1 MDNKTTAS
9 AIDLGRLK
17 RRVAAGYLL
26 CVFVLAAA
34 FFLPAGTL
42 DYWQAWAYMAILLLP
57 MGAVLLHFLRK
68 DPELLERRTR
78 LKEKEKRQR
87 AIILLSYPIFLAAFL
102 LPGFDRRWGWSSVP
116 AWLVITADMVVL
128 AAYLLFVRVMQENRF
143 LSRVV
148 EVVPGQQLVDTGP
161 YARVR
166 HPMYAAVMP
175 LYIFSPLALGSFWA
189 LIPASLL
196 PLIILLRIFN
206 EERILSQEL
215 AGYRK
220 YARRV
225 KYRLIPK
232 VW

>member
-1 MDNKTTAS
+1 MKNETTAS

-17 RRVAAGYLL
+17 RKVAARYLL
-26 CVFVLAAA
+26 CVFFLAAA

-42 DYWQAWAYMAILLLP
+42 DYWQAWVYM
-57 MGAVLLHFLRK
+57 AVLLVPMAWVLLHYLKR
-68 DPELLERRTR
+68 DPELIERRMRT
-78 LKEKEKRQR
+78 KERERKQR
-87 AIILLSYPIFLAAFL
+87 SIILLSLPIFLAAFL
-102 LPGFDRRWGWSSVP
+102 LPGFDRRFGWSAVP
-116 AWLVITADMVVL
+116 WWLVIAADIVVL
-128 AAYLLFVRVMQENRF
+128 TAYLLFVRVMRENRY

-148 EVVPGQQLVDTGP
+148 EVVPEQRVIDTGP
-161 YARVR
+161 YAVVR
-166 HPMYAAVMP
+166 HPMYAAVIP
-175 LYIFSPLALGSFWA
+175 LYLFNPLALGSFWA

-206 EERILSQEL
+206 EERVLSQEL

>member
-1 MDNKTTAS
+1 MDKGTMATS
-9 AIDLGRLK
+9 TSLGRLE
-17 RRVAAGYLL
+17 RMVAGHYLL
-26 CVFVLAAA
+26 AFILLAAF

-57 MGAVLLHFLRK
+57 MAAVLLYYLKR
-68 DPELLERRTR
+68 DPELLERRMR
-78 LKEKEKRQR
+78 RKEKEKKQR
-87 AIILLSYPIFLAAFL
+87 AFIRLSLPIFLATFL
-102 LPGFDRRWGWSSVP
+102 LPGFDRRFGWSAVP
-116 AWLVITADMVVL
+116 AWLVIAADIVVL
-128 AAYLLFVRVMQENRF
+128 AAYLFFVRVMHENRF

-148 EVVPGQQLVDTGP
+148 EVVPGQTLVDTGP
-161 YARVR
+161 YAKVR
-166 HPMYAAVMP
+166 HPMYAAVIPM
-175 LYIFSPLALGSFWA
+175 YVFSPIALGSFWA

-206 EERILSQEL
+206 EEKVLSQEL

-232 VW
+232 IW